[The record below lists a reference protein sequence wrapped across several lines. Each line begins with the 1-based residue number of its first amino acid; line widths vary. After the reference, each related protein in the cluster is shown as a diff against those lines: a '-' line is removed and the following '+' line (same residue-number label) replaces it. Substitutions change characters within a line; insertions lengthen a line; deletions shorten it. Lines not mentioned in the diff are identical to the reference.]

1 MCSTQKA
8 NVLEKREE
16 KNILIRVSYFYGI
29 YLKINIIL
37 LFFLVLINMFKI
49 RMCSMF

>member
-16 KNILIRVSYFYGI
+16 KNILIVSYFYGI

-37 LFFLVLINMFKI
+37 LFFSID
-49 RMCSMF
+49 